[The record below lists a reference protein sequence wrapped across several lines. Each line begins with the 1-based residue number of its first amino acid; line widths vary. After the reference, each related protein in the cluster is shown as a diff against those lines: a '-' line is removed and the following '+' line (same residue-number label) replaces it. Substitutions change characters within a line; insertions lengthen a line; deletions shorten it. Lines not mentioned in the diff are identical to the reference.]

1 MTGENGGFEY
11 VDFGVEEGVAT
22 LRLARPE
29 KKNAINAP
37 MREEIVAALDRFA
50 GDDDATVLVVRG
62 SGDSFS
68 AGTDIAEL
76 EERIPETT
84 SEAITLEGFSL
95 PEEIE
100 ALNKPTIAMIDG
112 IALGGGF
119 ELALACDIRIAS
131 TEASIGFPEIT
142 IGGFPGEGGTQRLPR
157 ETNLGT
163 ALLLL
168 LTGESVSGERA
179 HDHGLV
185 QEVHPPEETEDRT
198 MEIAGTIAEKDV
210 PALVLAKQAAKMA
223 GRTDLQ
229 SGLAVEGLLAN
240 VLEATPERRERL
252 REFLEE

>member
-1 MTGENGGFEY
+1 MTTDTDFEHVEY
-11 VDFGVEEGVAT
+11 GVEDGVAT
-22 LRLARPE
+22 LRLERPE
-29 KKNAINAP
+29 KKNAINTP
-37 MREEIVAALDRFA
+37 MRGEIVAAIEQFS
-50 GDDDATVLVVRG
+50 GDDAATVLVLTG

-76 EERIPETT
+76 EERVPDTT
-84 SEAITLEGFSL
+84 TEAITLEGFAL
-95 PEEIE
+95 PEEID
-100 ALNKPTIAMIDG
+100 ALDKPTIAMIDG

-119 ELALACDIRIAS
+119 ELALACDVRIAS

-168 LTGESVSGERA
+168 LTGESISGARA
-179 HDHGLV
+179 FEYGLV
-185 QEVHPPEETEDRT
+185 QEAHSPGEIEART
-198 MEIAGTIAEKDV
+198 AEIAEAIAEKDL

-223 GRTDLQ
+223 GRTDLGT
-229 SGLAVEGLLAN
+229 GLDVEGLLAN
-240 VLEATPERRERL
+240 VLEATPERSERL